1 MTTTHELEESEAK
14 AIEEYAVQSIN
25 AGDALTQL
33 MRAWEPSVTAWRSE
47 GDKGLSLDACRN
59 RIIRAMTAHA
69 DTLHGGSEKGKALT
83 AVLET
88 CAHSD
93 VGRVVKNIDR
103 RNVIAPFFNE
113 VGVDIDLCTFDFL
126 GLWGSMSKAA
136 IAADMDIKDMI
147 VDHVVPNASK
157 KGKLKGQFTRQ
168 TYNKVLEALKPAK
181 SEEANASGDDDTP
194 GDDTPGDDASG
205 DNANGGENV
214 EIPQGSLVDVWHD
227 FESKVFPQKDTM
239 TGEER
244 QYLLDGMLGLIE
256 TLTIS

>member
-1 MTTTHELEESEAK
+1 MTTTHELEESEAR
-14 AIEEYAVQSIN
+14 AIEEYAVTTLKS
-25 AGDALTQL
+25 GDALTQL

-59 RIIRAMTAHA
+59 RIIRAMAAHN
-69 DTLHGGSEKGKALT
+69 DTLHGNTEAGQALT
-83 AVLET
+83 AVLDT

-103 RNVIAPFFNE
+103 RNVIAPFFKA

-136 IAADMDIKDMI
+136 IAADVEIKDMI
-147 VDHVVPNASK
+147 VDYVVPNASS

-168 TYNKVLEALKPAK
+168 TYNKVLEALKPVK
-181 SEEANASGDDDTP
+181 TEDSSDDPEGDDP
-194 GDDTPGDDASG
+194 EGNDASG
-205 DNANGGENV
+205 DANDGENV
-214 EIPQGSLVDVWHD
+214 EIPQGSLIDLWHD

-239 TGEER
+239 TDEER
-244 QYLLDGMLGLIE
+244 NYLLEGMTGLLE

>member
-14 AIEEYAVQSIN
+14 AIEEYAVTTLKS
-25 AGDALTQL
+25 GDALTQL

-69 DTLHGGSEKGKALT
+69 DTLHGNTEAGQALT
-83 AVLET
+83 AVLDT

-103 RNVIAPFFNE
+103 RNVIAPFFKA

-136 IAADMDIKDMI
+136 IAADVEIKDMI
-147 VDHVVPNASK
+147 VDHVVPNASS

-168 TYNKVLEALKPAK
+168 TYNKVLEALKPVK
-181 SEEANASGDDDTP
+181 TEDASGDDDTP
-194 GDDTPGDDASG
+194 GDDTPGDDDASG
-205 DNANGGENV
+205 NDGDNV
-214 EIPQGSLVDVWHD
+214 EIPQGSLIDLWHD

-239 TGEER
+239 TDEER
-244 QYLLDGMLGLIE
+244 QYLLDGMTGLLE

>member
-14 AIEEYAVQSIN
+14 AIEEYAVQSIKS
-25 AGDALTQL
+25 GDALTEL
-33 MRAWEPSVTAWRSE
+33 MRAWEPSVTAWRFE
-47 GDKGLSLDACRN
+47 KLSLDACRN

-103 RNVIAPFFNE
+103 RNVVAPFFDE

-126 GLWGSMSKAA
+126 GLWGSMAKAA
-136 IAADMDIKDMI
+136 IAADVDIKDMI

-168 TYNKVLEALKPAK
+168 TYNKVLEALKPLK
-181 SEEANASGDDDTP
+181 TEDASGDDDTSGDDDAS
-194 GDDTPGDDASG
+194 GDDTPGD
-205 DNANGGENV
+205 NANDGENV

>member
-14 AIEEYAVQSIN
+14 AIEEYAVTTLKS
-25 AGDALTQL
+25 GDALTEL

-59 RIIRAMTAHA
+59 RIIRAMTAHV
-69 DTLHGGSEKGKALT
+69 DTLHGNSAEGQALT
-83 AVLET
+83 AVLDT

-103 RNVIAPFFNE
+103 RNVIAPFFKE

-136 IAADMDIKDMI
+136 IAADVDIKDMI
-147 VDHVVPNASK
+147 VDHVVPNASS

-181 SEEANASGDDDTP
+181 PEASGDDDTS
-194 GDDTPGDDASG
+194 GDDTPGDDDTSG
-205 DNANGGENV
+205 DGGTPVDVV
-214 EIPQGSLVDVWHD
+214 EIPQGGLIDVWHD

-239 TGEER
+239 TDEER
-244 QYLLDGMLGLIE
+244 EYLLEGMTGLLE